1 MHDINL
7 EDGDILA
14 KQKELAKKNQ
24 DKLAQHG
31 VRAINV
37 MGAIGSG
44 KTALIEAIYERV
56 EGNLEVGAVAGDVAG
71 TDDYERFE
79 QAGIHAYNL
88 NTHSDCHLDAHR
100 VDHSLSSMPLD
111 ILDLL
116 FVENVGNLVC
126 PADFPLGT
134 ETEMVVISVTE
145 GEDMVRKHP
154 KIFSQ
159 SNLVVINKVDLSDA
173 IGVNPEK
180 PKEDYHDI
188 NPTGRVVFTAATEDE
203 GIDELVEALELD
215 EVPP

>member
-7 EDGDILA
+7 ENGDILA
-14 KQKELAKKNQ
+14 KQKELAKKNE
-24 DKLAQHG
+24 DKLAHHG
-31 VRAINV
+31 VKAVNV

-44 KTALIEAIYERV
+44 KTALIEAIY
-56 EGNLEVGAVAGDVAG
+56 GKIKDDFEVGAVAGDVAG

-79 QAGIHAYNL
+79 AAGIHAYNL
-88 NTHSDCHLDAHR
+88 NTHSDCHLDAHL

-134 ETEMVVISVTE
+134 EKEMVVISVTE

-159 SNLVVINKVDLSDA
+159 SNIVVINKVDLADA
-173 IGVNPEK
+173 IGVDPEK
-180 PKEDYHDI
+180 PKKDYHEI
-188 NPTGRVVFTAATEDE
+188 NPNGRVIFTAATKDK
-203 GIDELVEALELD
+203 GIDELIEALELNTI
-215 EVPP
+215 

>member
-14 KQKELAKKNQ
+14 KQKELAKKNE
-24 DKLAQHG
+24 DKLNQHG
-31 VRAINV
+31 VNAVNV

-44 KTALIEAIYERV
+44 KTALIVAIYEKIKDNYRM
-56 EGNLEVGAVAGDVAG
+56 GAVAGDVAG
-71 TDDYERFE
+71 TDDYDRFE
-79 QAGIHAYNL
+79 AAGIEAYNL
-88 NTHSDCHLDAHR
+88 NTHSDCHLDAHL
-100 VDHSLSSMPLD
+100 VDHSLESMPLD
-111 ILDLL
+111 DLDLL

-134 ETEMVVISVTE
+134 DREVVVISVTE

-159 SNLVVINKVDLSDA
+159 TDIVAINKVDLAEA
-173 IGVNPEK
+173 IDVDPEV
-180 PKEDYHDI
+180 PKKDYEEI
-188 NPTGRVVFTAATEDE
+188 NPHGRAIFTNATEAR

-215 EVPP
+215 SI

>member
-14 KQKELAKKNQ
+14 KQKEMAKKNE
-24 DKLAQHG
+24 DKLAHHG

-44 KTALIEAIYERV
+44 KTALIESIHQRIKDDYS
-56 EGNLEVGAVAGDVAG
+56 VGAVAGDVAG
-71 TDDYERFE
+71 TDDYDRFE
-79 QAGIHAYNL
+79 EVGIQAYNL
-88 NTHSDCHLDAHR
+88 NTHSDCHLDAHL
-100 VDHSLSSMPLD
+100 VDHSLESMPLD
-111 ILDLL
+111 NLDLL

-134 ETEMVVISVTE
+134 ESEVVVISVTE

-159 SNLVVINKVDLSDA
+159 TEVVVINKIDLADA
-173 IGVNPEK
+173 IGVDPEK
-180 PKEDYHDI
+180 PREDYREI
-188 NPTGRVVFTAATEDE
+188 NPQGQAIFTAATE
-203 GIDELVEALELD
+203 GRGVDELIKALD
-215 EVPP
+215 ISSA

>member
-7 EDGDILA
+7 ENGDILA
-14 KQKELAKKNQ
+14 KQKELAKKNE
-24 DKLAQHG
+24 DKLAKHN
-31 VRAINV
+31 VRSINV

-44 KTALIEAIYERV
+44 KTALIEAIYEKIKDH
-56 EGNLEVGAVAGDVAG
+56 LEVGAVAGDVAG

-88 NTHSDCHLDAHR
+88 NTHSDCHLDAHL

-111 ILDLL
+111 ALDLL

-134 ETEMVVISVTE
+134 DMEMVVISVTE

-159 SNLVVINKVDLSDA
+159 SDLVVINKVDLSEA

-180 PKEDYHDI
+180 PKEDYYDI
-188 NPTGRVVFTAATEDE
+188 NPNGRVLFTAATKDE

-215 EVPP
+215 KVHQ

>member
-14 KQKELAKKNQ
+14 RQKELAKKNE
-24 DKLAQHG
+24 DKLALHG

-44 KTALIEAIYERV
+44 KTALIEAIHEKV
-56 EGNLEVGAVAGDVAG
+56 KDKVKIGAIAGDVAG
-71 TDDYERFE
+71 TDDFERFE
-79 QAGIHAYNL
+79 RAGITAYNL
-88 NTHSDCHLDAHR
+88 NTHSDCHLDAHL
-100 VDHSLSSMPLD
+100 VDHSLENMPLD
-111 ILDLL
+111 ELELL

-134 ETEMVVISVTE
+134 ETEIVVISVTE

-159 SNLVVINKVDLSDA
+159 SDIVVINKVDLSDA
-173 IGVNPEK
+173 IGVDPEK
-180 PKEDYHDI
+180 PRADYKEI
-188 NPTGRVVFTAATEDE
+188 NPNGKVIFTAATSGE
-203 GIDELVEALELD
+203 GIDQLISALNILD
-215 EVPP
+215 N

>member
-14 KQKELAKKNQ
+14 KQKELAKKNE
-24 DKLAQHG
+24 DKLNQHG
-31 VRAINV
+31 VNAVNV

-44 KTALIEAIYERV
+44 KTALIVAIYEKIKDNYRM
-56 EGNLEVGAVAGDVAG
+56 GAVAGDVAG
-71 TDDYERFE
+71 TDDYDRFE
-79 QAGIHAYNL
+79 VAGIEAYNL
-88 NTHSDCHLDAHR
+88 NTHSDCHLDAHL
-100 VDHSLSSMPLD
+100 VDHSLESMPLD
-111 ILDLL
+111 DLDLL

-134 ETEMVVISVTE
+134 DREVVVISVTE

-159 SNLVVINKVDLSDA
+159 TDIVAINKVDLAEA
-173 IGVNPEK
+173 IDVDPEV
-180 PKEDYHDI
+180 PKKDYEEI
-188 NPTGRVVFTAATEDE
+188 NPHGRAIFTNATEAR

-215 EVPP
+215 SI

>member
-14 KQKELAKKNQ
+14 KQKELASKNE
-24 DKLAQHG
+24 DKLSLHG

-44 KTALIEAIYERV
+44 KTALIEAIHEKV
-56 EGNLEVGAVAGDVAG
+56 KDKVKLGAVAGDVAG
-71 TDDYERFE
+71 TDDYERFD
-79 QAGIHAYNL
+79 QAGITAYNL
-88 NTHSDCHLDAHR
+88 NTHSDCHLDAHL
-100 VDHSLSSMPLD
+100 VDHSLENMPLD
-111 ILDLL
+111 ELDLL

-134 ETEMVVISVTE
+134 DSEIVVISVTE

-159 SNLVVINKVDLSDA
+159 SDIVVINKVDLSEA
-173 IGVNPEK
+173 IGVDPEK
-180 PKEDYHDI
+180 PRADYEEI
-188 NPTGRVVFTAATEDE
+188 NPNGRAIFTAAPKDK
-203 GIDELVEALELD
+203 GIDELISALNITNN
-215 EVPP
+215 

>member
-14 KQKELAKKNQ
+14 KQKELASKNE
-24 DKLAQHG
+24 DKLNLHG

-44 KTALIEAIYERV
+44 KTALIEAIHEKV
-56 EGNLEVGAVAGDVAG
+56 KHKVNLGAVAGDVAG
-71 TDDYERFE
+71 TDDYERFNR
-79 QAGIHAYNL
+79 AGITAYNL
-88 NTHSDCHLDAHR
+88 NTHSDCHLDAHL
-100 VDHSLSSMPLD
+100 VDHSLENMPLD
-111 ILDLL
+111 DLDLL

-134 ETEMVVISVTE
+134 DAEIVVISVTE

-159 SNLVVINKVDLSDA
+159 SDIVVINKVDLSEA
-173 IGVNPEK
+173 IGVDPEK
-180 PKEDYHDI
+180 PRADYEEI
-188 NPTGRVVFTAATEDE
+188 NPNGKAIFTAATKDK
-203 GIDELVEALELD
+203 GIDDLISALNILD
-215 EVPP
+215 S

>member
-14 KQKELAKKNQ
+14 KQKELASKNE
-24 DKLAQHG
+24 DKLNLHG

-44 KTALIEAIYERV
+44 KTALIEAIHEKV
-56 EGNLEVGAVAGDVAG
+56 KHKVNLGAVAGDVAG
-71 TDDYERFE
+71 TDDYERFNR
-79 QAGIHAYNL
+79 AGITAYNL
-88 NTHSDCHLDAHR
+88 NTHSDCHLDAHL
-100 VDHSLSSMPLD
+100 VDHSLENMPLD
-111 ILDLL
+111 DLDLL

-134 ETEMVVISVTE
+134 DTEIVVISVTE

-159 SNLVVINKVDLSDA
+159 SDIVVINKVDLSEA
-173 IGVNPEK
+173 IGVDPEK
-180 PKEDYHDI
+180 PRADYEEI
-188 NPTGRVVFTAATEDE
+188 NPNGKAIFTAATKDK
-203 GIDELVEALELD
+203 GIDELISALNILD
-215 EVPP
+215 S

>member
-14 KQKELAKKNQ
+14 KQKELAKKNE
-24 DKLAQHG
+24 DKLSLHG

-44 KTALIEAIYERV
+44 KTALIEAIHKKVKDKVR
-56 EGNLEVGAVAGDVAG
+56 LGAVAGDVAG
-71 TDDYERFE
+71 TDDYDRFKR
-79 QAGIHAYNL
+79 AGITAYNL
-88 NTHSDCHLDAHR
+88 NTHSDCHLDAHL
-100 VDHSLSSMPLD
+100 VDHSLENMPLD
-111 ILDLL
+111 DLDVL

-134 ETEMVVISVTE
+134 DREIVVISVTE

-159 SNLVVINKVDLSDA
+159 SDLVVINKVDLSEA
-173 IGVNPEK
+173 IGVDPEK
-180 PKEDYHDI
+180 PRADYEEI
-188 NPTGRVVFTAATEDE
+188 NPNGRVIFTAASEDK
-203 GIDELVEALELD
+203 GIDELVSALDILNN
-215 EVPP
+215 

>member
-14 KQKELAKKNQ
+14 KQKELAEKNR
-24 DKLAQHG
+24 DKLSLHG

-44 KTALIEAIYERV
+44 KTALIEAIHDRIKDELRM
-56 EGNLEVGAVAGDVAG
+56 GAIAGDVAG

-79 QAGIHAYNL
+79 RAGITAYNL
-88 NTHSDCHLDAHR
+88 NTHSDCHLDAHL
-100 VDHSLSSMPLD
+100 VDHSLENMPLD
-111 ILDLL
+111 ELDLL

-134 ETEMVVISVTE
+134 DGEIVVISVTE

-159 SNLVVINKVDLSDA
+159 SDIVVINKVDLSEA
-173 IGVNPEK
+173 IGVDPEK
-180 PKEDYHDI
+180 PRSDYEEI
-188 NPTGRVVFTAATEDE
+188 NPNGKVIFTAATKGD
-203 GIDELVEALELD
+203 GIDELISALDILEN
-215 EVPP
+215 

>member
-14 KQKELAKKNQ
+14 KQKKLAKKNQ

-44 KTALIEAIYERV
+44 KTALIEAIHEKVKDQVRI
-56 EGNLEVGAVAGDVAG
+56 GAVAGDVAG

-79 QAGIHAYNL
+79 NSGITAYNL
-88 NTHSDCHLDAHR
+88 NTHSDCHLDAHL
-100 VDHSLSSMPLD
+100 VDHSLENMPLD
-111 ILDLL
+111 DLDLL

-134 ETEMVVISVTE
+134 DSEIVVISVTE

-159 SNLVVINKVDLSDA
+159 SNVVVINKVDLSEA
-173 IGVNPEK
+173 IGVDPEK
-180 PKEDYHDI
+180 PKADYKEI
-188 NPTGRVVFTAATEDE
+188 NPNGEVIFTAATKGE
-203 GIDELVEALELD
+203 GIDQLISALNIL
-215 EVPP
+215 EV

>member
-14 KQKELAKKNQ
+14 KQKELAKKNE
-24 DKLAQHG
+24 DKLDKHN

-44 KTALIEAIYERV
+44 KTALIEAIYEKIK
-56 EGNLEVGAVAGDVAG
+56 NDFEVGAVAGDVAG

-79 QAGIHAYNL
+79 RAGIQAYNL
-88 NTHSDCHLDAHR
+88 NTHSDCHLDAHL

-111 ILDLL
+111 VLDLL

-134 ETEMVVISVTE
+134 GSEMVVISVTE

-159 SNLVVINKVDLSDA
+159 SDLVVINKVDLSEA
-173 IGVNPEK
+173 IDVNPEK
-180 PKEDYHDI
+180 PKQDYHEI
-188 NPTGRVVFTAATEDE
+188 NPKGQVIFTAATKDE
-203 GIDELVEALELD
+203 GIDELVHALNLD
-215 EVPP
+215 NV

>member
-7 EDGDILA
+7 QDGDILA
-14 KQKELAKKNQ
+14 KQKELAKKNE
-24 DKLAQHG
+24 DKLALHD

-44 KTALIEAIYERV
+44 KTALIEAIYEKIK
-56 EGNLEVGAVAGDVAG
+56 EEKKVGAVAGDVAG

-79 QAGIHAYNL
+79 AAGITAFNL
-88 NTHSDCHLDAHR
+88 NTHSDCHLDAHL
-100 VDHSLSSMPLD
+100 VDHSLESMPLD
-111 ILDLL
+111 SLDLL

-134 ETEMVVISVTE
+134 ESDVVVISVTE

-159 SNLVVINKVDLSDA
+159 SDLVVINKVDLANA
-173 IGVNPEK
+173 IDVDPEI
-180 PKEDYHDI
+180 PKEDYEEI
-188 NPTGRVVFTAATEDE
+188 NPGGKVIFTAATKDR
-203 GIDELVEALELD
+203 GVDELVEALELLD
-215 EVPP
+215 

>member
-14 KQKELAKKNQ
+14 KQKELAKKNE
-24 DKLAQHG
+24 DKLANYG
-31 VRAINV
+31 VIAVNV

-44 KTALIEAIYERV
+44 KTALIEAIHQKIKDDYSM
-56 EGNLEVGAVAGDVAG
+56 GAVAGDVTG

-79 QAGIHAYNL
+79 DAGIEAYNL
-88 NTHSDCHLDAHR
+88 NTNSDCHLDAHL
-100 VDHSLSSMPLD
+100 VDHSLESLPLD
-111 ILDLL
+111 RLDLL

-134 ETEMVVISVTE
+134 EQEVVVISVTE

-159 SNLVVINKVDLSDA
+159 SGIVVINKVDLADA
-173 IGVNPEK
+173 IGVNPEV
-180 PKEDYHDI
+180 PKNDYEEI
-188 NPTGRVVFTAATEDE
+188 NPHGQAIFTSVTEDR
-203 GIDELVEALELD
+203 GIDELVEALELG
-215 EVPP
+215 PA

>member
-14 KQKELAKKNQ
+14 KQKELAKKNEK
-24 DKLAQHG
+24 KLDLHD

-44 KTALIEAIYERV
+44 KTALIEAIYEKV
-56 EGNLEVGAVAGDVAG
+56 KDSIKVGAVAGDVAG

-79 QAGIHAYNL
+79 KAGMTAFNL

-100 VDHSLSSMPLD
+100 VDHSLENMPLED
-111 ILDLL
+111 LDLL

-134 ETEMVVISVTE
+134 ESEMVIISVTE

-159 SNLVVINKVDLSDA
+159 SNLVVINKVDLADA
-173 IGVNPEK
+173 IDVDPEI
-180 PKEDYHDI
+180 PKSDYEEI
-188 NPTGRVVFTAATEDE
+188 NPHGEVIFTSATKDK
-203 GIDELVEALELD
+203 GVDELVEALELL
-215 EVPP
+215 

>member
-14 KQKELAKKNQ
+14 KQKKLAKKNQ
-24 DKLAQHG
+24 DKLSQHG

-44 KTALIEAIYERV
+44 KTALIEAIHERV
-56 EGNLEVGAVAGDVAG
+56 KDKVRIGAVAGDVAG

-79 QAGIHAYNL
+79 NSGITAYNL
-88 NTHSDCHLDAHR
+88 NTHSDCHLDAHL
-100 VDHSLSSMPLD
+100 VDHSLENMPLD
-111 ILDLL
+111 DLDLL

-134 ETEMVVISVTE
+134 DSEIVVISVTE

-159 SNLVVINKVDLSDA
+159 SNVVVINKVDLSEA
-173 IGVNPEK
+173 IGVDPEK
-180 PKEDYHDI
+180 PKADYEEI
-188 NPTGRVVFTAATEDE
+188 NPNGEVIFTAATKGE
-203 GIDELVEALELD
+203 GIDQLISALNIL
-215 EVPP
+215 EV

>member
-14 KQKELAKKNQ
+14 KQKELAEKNE
-24 DKLAQHG
+24 DKLSRHG

-44 KTALIEAIYERV
+44 KTALIEAIHEKVKDRV
-56 EGNLEVGAVAGDVAG
+56 RLGAVAGDVAG
-71 TDDYERFE
+71 TDDYDRFE
-79 QAGIHAYNL
+79 RAGITAYNL
-88 NTHSDCHLDAHR
+88 NTHSDCHLDAHL
-100 VDHSLSSMPLD
+100 VDHSLENMPLD
-111 ILDLL
+111 DLDFL

-134 ETEMVVISVTE
+134 DREIVVISVTE

-159 SNLVVINKVDLSDA
+159 SDLVVINKVDLSEA
-173 IGVNPEK
+173 IGVDPEK
-180 PKEDYHDI
+180 PRADYEEI
-188 NPTGRVVFTAATEDE
+188 NPNGKALFTSATKAR
-203 GIDELVEALELD
+203 GVKELISALDILEN
-215 EVPP
+215 